1 MNVQEYVTIKA
12 MIENAEKNFGIV
24 TQFAQHGQTTF
35 LIVNGQ
41 GPFISFEPLAY
52 AYDKAAKDAQGRD
65 LSEVKESETVP
76 ATVE

>member
-1 MNVQEYVTIKA
+1 MNVQEYVGIKTL
-12 MIENAEKNFGIV
+12 IEKAEQDFGIV
-24 TQFAQHGQTTF
+24 TQFAQQGQAVY

-41 GPFISFEPLAY
+41 GPFTSFEPLAY

-65 LSEVKESETVP
+65 LSEIKESETVP